1 MSPCLRGEAVQPLE
15 DDLGKE
21 LLEKALGPVFAAIA
35 NAEPNDGP
43 KLAERL
49 NRDLPI
55 GSAVA
60 MAVRAAAQA
69 GVAEGWLCDRENAG
83 VKFSRPFKPSPATS
97 GYSVDAVV
105 MDRVAGP
112 KHTHTNGEINLCF
125 TQDGDAKF
133 CGHAEGWVVFP
144 RGSTHVPVVTDGR
157 MLILYFLPGGA
168 IEFARG

>member
-1 MSPCLRGEAVQPLE
+1 M
-15 DDLGKE
+15 DKE
-21 LLEKALGPVFAAIA
+21 LLEKALAPVFAALEG
-35 NAEPNDGP
+35 AEPNDGA

-49 NRDLPI
+49 NRDVPI
-55 GSAVA
+55 GGAVA

-69 GVAEGWLCDRENAG
+69 GVAEGWLCDREAGG

-105 MDRVAGP
+105 MDRVSGP

-133 CGHAEGWVVFP
+133 CGHREGWVVFP

-168 IEFARG
+168 IEFLKS